1 MFFHIQSILFALI
14 ISYCIQKV
22 NTLNNIKLNI
32 YLAPYVEYNQKRG
45 YMKEFKPVKVE
56 KTVISIRLD
65 TNTLKEI
72 DEVSVKTDIS
82 RNELIVQCIDFAL
95 KHLK

>member
-1 MFFHIQSILFALI
+1 
-14 ISYCIQKV
+14 
-22 NTLNNIKLNI
+22 
-32 YLAPYVEYNQKRG
+32 
-45 YMKEFKPVKVE
+45 MKEFKPVKVE